1 MKIILKNIGMLKKA
15 ELNIDYLTV
24 IAGENDNG
32 KSTVGKVIFCIIK
45 AMNRY
50 KEDLQES
57 KEYKI
62 NEKLE
67 SIFFLIRRTLGDLEN
82 KSFLDS
88 QNLYNLLDSQ
98 NLYTLLD
105 SEINIDEKINYLE
118 TLVQMIKK
126 SNNIDLKNLNR
137 LEKLSEEAISIIK
150 EPENIQ
156 KSIEN
161 ALNKVFLSEFD
172 SSILLDGEE
181 EGFISLYENA
191 LKLIDIKVTKD
202 NRIHLLDNIEPIE
215 IKDAT
220 FIESPLILNNHDL
233 LIRSQSGLNL
243 NKRNID
249 RLGIPYTTLHTKDLF
264 DKLKKLSFN
273 IFFEDDFEEIFRKEI
288 FNIVNGEI
296 VYDSDKKD
304 FVYRKDNK
312 VISIKNT
319 ASGIKS
325 FGIVQLLILNGVINS
340 NSILI
345 LDEPENHLHPKWQ
358 LKFAKILTEI
368 AKNNIY
374 ILVTSHSPYMI
385 EALKRYSEN
394 TELKEKTNFYL
405 AENKFI
411 NNEDRLGDIF
421 SILSEPFEV
430 FRRMDEELLK
440 DE

>member
-1 MKIILKNIGMLKKA
+1 MKIILKNIGMLKEAK
-15 ELNIDYLTV
+15 LNIDYLTV

-88 QNLYNLLDSQ
+88 QNLYNLLDS
-98 NLYTLLD
+98 
-105 SEINIDEKINYLE
+105 EINIDEKMNYLE

-181 EGFISLYENA
+181 EGFISLYENS
-191 LKLIDIKVTKD
+191 LKLIEIKVTKD

-288 FNIVNGEI
+288 SNIVNGEI
-296 VYDSDKKD
+296 VYDNDKKD

-325 FGIVQLLILNGVINS
+325 FGIVQLLILNRVINS

-358 LKFAKILTEI
+358 LKFAKILTEL

-394 TELKEKTNFYL
+394 NELKEKTNFYL
-405 AENKFI
+405 AEDRYI

-430 FRRMDEELLK
+430 FRKMDEELLK

>member
-1 MKIILKNIGMLKKA
+1 MKIILKNIGMLKEAK
-15 ELNIDYLTV
+15 LNIDYLTV

-88 QNLYNLLDSQ
+88 QNLYNLLDS
-98 NLYTLLD
+98 
-105 SEINIDEKINYLE
+105 EINIDEKMNYLE

-181 EGFISLYENA
+181 EGFISLYENS
-191 LKLIDIKVTKD
+191 LKLIEIKVTKD

-288 FNIVNGEI
+288 SNIVNGEI
-296 VYDSDKKD
+296 VYDNDKKD

-312 VISIKNT
+312 LISIKNT

-325 FGIVQLLILNGVINS
+325 FGIVQLLILNRVINS

-345 LDEPENHLHPKWQ
+345 LDEQENHLHPKWQ
-358 LKFAKILTEI
+358 LKFAKILTEL

-394 TELKEKTNFYL
+394 NELKEKTNFYL
-405 AENKFI
+405 AEDRYI

-430 FRRMDEELLK
+430 FRKMDEELLK

>member
-1 MKIILKNIGMLKKA
+1 MKIILKNIGMLKEAK
-15 ELNIDYLTV
+15 LNIDYLTV

-88 QNLYNLLDSQ
+88 QNLYNLLDS
-98 NLYTLLD
+98 
-105 SEINIDEKINYLE
+105 EINIDEKMNYLE

-181 EGFISLYENA
+181 EGFISLYENS
-191 LKLIDIKVTKD
+191 LKLIEIKVTKD

-288 FNIVNGEI
+288 SNIVNGEI
-296 VYDSDKKD
+296 VYDNDKKD

-325 FGIVQLLILNGVINS
+325 FGIVQLLILNRVINS

-358 LKFAKILTEI
+358 LKFAKILTEL

-394 TELKEKTNFYL
+394 NELKEKTNFYL
-405 AENKFI
+405 AEDRYI

-430 FRRMDEELLK
+430 FRKIDEELLK

>member
-1 MKIILKNIGMLKKA
+1 MKIILQNIGMLKQA
-15 ELNIDYLTV
+15 ELDIDYLTV

-32 KSTVGKVIFCIIK
+32 KSTVGKVVFCIIK
-45 AMNRY
+45 AMNRF

-67 SIFFLIRRTLGDLEN
+67 NIFFLIRRILNDSEN
-82 KSFLDS
+82 KSLVDF
-88 QNLYNLLDSQ
+88 QNLSV
-98 NLYTLLD
+98 LLD
-105 SEINIDEKINYLE
+105 SEINIDEKVKYLE
-118 TLVQMIKK
+118 VILDKIGQNTRVDFKVL
-126 SNNIDLKNLNR
+126 SR
-137 LEKLSEEAISIIK
+137 LQKLTEETINIIK

-172 SSILLDGEE
+172 SNILLEGEE
-181 EGFISLYENA
+181 EGFISLYENT

-202 NRIHLLDNIEPIE
+202 NRIHLLDKIEPIE

-243 NKRNID
+243 NRKNID
-249 RLGIPYTTLHTKDLF
+249 KLGIPYTTLHTKDLF

-273 IFFEDDFEEIFRKEI
+273 IFFDDDFEEIFRKKI
-288 FNIVNGEI
+288 SDIVSGEI
-296 VYDSDKKD
+296 IYDNDKKD
-304 FVYRKDNK
+304 FVYKKDNK

-325 FGIVQLLILNGVINS
+325 FGIIQLLILNGVIDS

-345 LDEPENHLHPKWQ
+345 LDEPENHLHPNWQ
-358 LKFAKILTEI
+358 LKFARILVELS
-368 AKNNIY
+368 KYNIY
-374 ILVTSHSPYMI
+374 ILVASHSPYMI

-405 AENKFI
+405 AENRFI
-411 NNEDRLGDIF
+411 INKDRLGDIF
-421 SILSEPFEV
+421 SILSEPFEI
-430 FRRMDEELLK
+430 FRKMDEGFLK

>member
-1 MKIILKNIGMLKKA
+1 MKIILKNIGMLKEA

-88 QNLYNLLDSQ
+88 QNLYNLLDS
-98 NLYTLLD
+98 
-105 SEINIDEKINYLE
+105 EINIDEKMNYLE

-181 EGFISLYENA
+181 EGFISLYENS
-191 LKLIDIKVTKD
+191 LKLIEIKVTKD

-288 FNIVNGEI
+288 SNIVNGEI
-296 VYDSDKKD
+296 VYDNDKKD

-319 ASGIKS
+319 ASGIKT
-325 FGIVQLLILNGVINS
+325 FGIVQLLILNRVINS

-358 LKFAKILTEI
+358 LKFAKILTEL

-394 TELKEKTNFYL
+394 NELKEKTNFYL
-405 AENKFI
+405 AEDRYI

-430 FRRMDEELLK
+430 FRKMDEELLK

>member
-1 MKIILKNIGMLKKA
+1 
-15 ELNIDYLTV
+15 
-24 IAGENDNG
+24 
-32 KSTVGKVIFCIIK
+32 
-45 AMNRY
+45 MNRY

-88 QNLYNLLDSQ
+88 QNLYNLLDS
-98 NLYTLLD
+98 
-105 SEINIDEKINYLE
+105 EINIDEKMNYLE

-181 EGFISLYENA
+181 EGFISLYENS
-191 LKLIDIKVTKD
+191 LKLIEIKVTKD

-288 FNIVNGEI
+288 SNIVNGEI
-296 VYDSDKKD
+296 VYDNDKKD

-312 VISIKNT
+312 LISIKNT

-325 FGIVQLLILNGVINS
+325 FGIVQLLILNRVINS

-358 LKFAKILTEI
+358 LKFAKILTEL

-394 TELKEKTNFYL
+394 NELKEKTNFYL
-405 AENKFI
+405 AEDRYI

-430 FRRMDEELLK
+430 FRKMDEELLK

>member
-1 MKIILKNIGMLKKA
+1 MKIILKNIGMLKEAK
-15 ELNIDYLTV
+15 LNIDYLTV

-88 QNLYNLLDSQ
+88 QNLYNLLDS
-98 NLYTLLD
+98 
-105 SEINIDEKINYLE
+105 EINIDEKMNYLE

-181 EGFISLYENA
+181 EGFISLYENS
-191 LKLIDIKVTKD
+191 LKLIEIKVTKD

-288 FNIVNGEI
+288 SNIVNGEI
-296 VYDSDKKD
+296 VYDNDKKD

-319 ASGIKS
+319 ASGIKT
-325 FGIVQLLILNGVINS
+325 FGIVQLLILNRVINS

-358 LKFAKILTEI
+358 LKFAKILTEL

-394 TELKEKTNFYL
+394 NELKEKTNFYL
-405 AENKFI
+405 AEDRYI

-430 FRRMDEELLK
+430 FRKMDEELLK